1 MINFETMTV
10 VQMKKYLSPKVLQ
23 KLSTPEL
30 GRLLSAARSVRD
42 FFAQKG
48 GLDAS
53 LEAAYWNVAEKEIV
67 KEFKNRN
74 YNVYIT
80 NFNDVFSALNSLLA
94 EKYKTATEAL
104 EQITSSYEPGVLI
117 QIKQE
122 LLNDPDHLSKFG
134 AVIDFF
140 DKKIKSVLS

>member
-1 MINFETMTV
+1 MTTNANN
-10 VQMKKYLSPKVLQ
+10 MNGWNKPIFSNLSK
-23 KLSTPEL
+23 E
-30 GRLLSAARSVRD
+30 
-42 FFAQKG
+42 
-48 GLDAS
+48 
-53 LEAAYWNVAEKEIV
+53 EKAEIV

-94 EKYKTATEAL
+94 EKDKTATEAL
-104 EQITSSYEPGVLI
+104 ERITSSYEPGVLI

>member
-10 VQMKKYLSPKVLQ
+10 AQMKKYLSPKVLQ

-94 EKYKTATEAL
+94 EKDNPDARKRLATIVARAIQGDCETMEACR
-104 EQITSSYEPGVLI
+104 V
-117 QIKQE
+117 E
-122 LLNDPDHLSKFG
+122 LLCHGFSF
-134 AVIDFF
+134 V
-140 DKKIKSVLS
+140 V

>member
-10 VQMKKYLSPKVLQ
+10 AQMKKYLSPKVLQ

-53 LEAAYWNVAEKEIV
+53 LEAAYWNVAEKKSSKSSKTEITTCILRILTMSFRHSTRFWR
-67 KEFKNRN
+67 K
-74 YNVYIT
+74 
-80 NFNDVFSALNSLLA
+80 
-94 EKYKTATEAL
+94 KTR
-104 EQITSSYEPGVLI
+104 Q
-117 QIKQE
+117 QQRRWNK
-122 LLNDPDHLSKFG
+122 
-134 AVIDFF
+134 
-140 DKKIKSVLS
+140 

>member
-10 VQMKKYLSPKVLQ
+10 AQMKKYLSPKVLQ

-53 LEAAYWNVAEKEIV
+53 LEAAYWNVAEK
-67 KEFKNRN
+67 
-74 YNVYIT
+74 
-80 NFNDVFSALNSLLA
+80 D
-94 EKYKTATEAL
+94 KTATEAL